1 MPANLENSAVATG
14 LDTLYISLNEWF
26 MQCPQLPKLAH
37 LRVYPEYLL
46 EGLKLKLKLQYFG
59 HVM

>member
-1 MPANLENSAVATG
+1 MLSHRLN
-14 LDTLYISLNEWF
+14 TLYISLNEWF
-26 MQCPQLPKLAH
+26 MQCLQLPKLAH